1 MSPTATQEDQIHEVD
16 DEEMQS
22 VGAMQSLREVK
33 NNKIV
38 EIQDIDSQYIS
49 QGTQG
54 SQPVLQQVCNLAP
67 EYGQPF
73 ENK

>member
-49 QGTQG
+49 
-54 SQPVLQQVCNLAP
+54 
-67 EYGQPF
+67 
-73 ENK
+73 